1 MSQEIDSCTRDLL
14 LTNASELIGD
24 MRIRDCL
31 GYSDH
36 AMVEF
41 TLLSNMKQTKSKIRI
56 LNFRKAKFHF
66 FRELVNKLPGKM
78 SPRQGKGAELADL

>member
-1 MSQEIDSCTRDLL
+1 M
-14 LTNASELIGD
+14 LTSACEMIGD
-24 MRIRDCL
+24 IRYKGCL
-31 GYSDH
+31 ECSDH